1 MEDLAGRLAGTLI
14 AHGYVV
20 ILLIMI
26 VEEAGIP
33 MPIPGDGLLLL
44 AGYLVSLGALSLGG
58 SLVSATAGAL
68 IGASILYW
76 FARRG
81 GRALV
86 VRFGRYLRLDERHL
100 NRLSRLFM
108 RLRPVGPG
116 VARLIPGLR
125 IYASA
130 LAGLAAV
137 PYPIFLLNVLWAC
150 ILWALFF
157 ILMGDLVG
165 ERWRDAARFSGTA
178 SAVMVAVLI
187 LLIAGWW
194 SLKRWRSDQAA

>member
-1 MEDLAGRLAGTLI
+1 MEDVSARLAATLI

-20 ILLIMI
+20 ILVIMA

-33 MPIPGDGLLLL
+33 LPIPGDGLLLL
-44 AGYLVSLGALSLGG
+44 AGYLVSTGALSLPG
-58 SLVSATAGAL
+58 SLVAATAGAL

-76 FARRG
+76 VARRG

-86 VRFGRYLRLDERHL
+86 LRFGRYLRLSERHL
-100 NRLSRLFM
+100 DRLAGLFD

-137 PYPIFLLNVLWAC
+137 PYPVFVFNVAWAC
-150 ILWALFF
+150 TVWALAF
-157 ILMGDLVG
+157 IVVGYLVG
-165 ERWRDAARFSGTA
+165 ARWREFLHRSGAATA
-178 SAVMVAVLI
+178 VSIAILGVLLVA
-187 LLIAGWW
+187 WW
-194 SLKRWRSDQAA
+194 SLRRWRSGQVT